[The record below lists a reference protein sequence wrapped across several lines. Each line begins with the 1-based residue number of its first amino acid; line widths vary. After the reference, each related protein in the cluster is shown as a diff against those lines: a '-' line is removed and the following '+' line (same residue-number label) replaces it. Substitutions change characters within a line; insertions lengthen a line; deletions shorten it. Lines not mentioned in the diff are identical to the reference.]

1 MKVEIQNASS
11 DPAKTL
17 LQCFER
23 GDNRPFCSIEEDDF
37 SELLTESQLNKLE
50 NGHTI
55 FNVDKN
61 LLIEKSK
68 RVYA

>member
-1 MKVEIQNASS
+1 MKVEIQSVSN
-11 DPAKTL
+11 DPTKTL
-17 LQCFER
+17 LYCCEV
-23 GDNRPFCSIEEDDF
+23 NSIRPFCSIEEDDF
-37 SELLTESQLNKLE
+37 SELLTESQLNKFE

-61 LLIEKSK
+61 ILIEKSK